1 MLTDRIIGVVTLVV
15 AAVYLYATTQIP
27 TLEIGDPLGPKAFP
41 ILLGIALI
49 LAAILLLFETL
60 KGDAAAAGVA
70 EPVNRRHLWLIG
82 GVTLW
87 TALYFGVFD
96 LVGYLVSTIIYLLV
110 LMAVFNRG
118 KRFANSLTS
127 VLFALGSYVLFVEI
141 LGVSLAKGVPPIDSL
156 SSAVDMAWKYAAVV
170 IKGIFGH

>member
-1 MLTDRIIGVVTLVV
+1 MLRDRIIGVLTLLL

-60 KGDAAAAGVA
+60 KGDAAASGAA
-70 EPVNRRHLWLIG
+70 EPVYRRHLWLIG

-87 TALYFGVFD
+87 TALYFWVFD
-96 LVGYLVSTIIYLLV
+96 RAGYLVSTVVYLLV
-110 LMAVFNRG
+110 LTAVFNAG
-118 KRFANSLTS
+118 KWLANVLTS
-127 VLFALGSYVLFVEI
+127 VLFAVGSYVLFVKI
-141 LGVSLAKGVPPIDSL
+141 LGVTLPVGVL
-156 SSAVDMAWKYAAVV
+156 
-170 IKGIFGH
+170 GF